1 MNKMFSSKFWIHF
14 LAAVVVLIW
23 GCTFINSKVLLN
35 HGMEAHEIYALRFL
49 FAYVCILFISPRKL
63 WSDSWQDELRMFVLG
78 ITGGTLYFITENE
91 AVRIGYVNNVSF
103 IVCTA
108 PMVTTLLALIFIKE
122 VKATRNLVVGT
133 ILATLGVGFVIFNG
147 HFVLNLNPLGD
158 MLALCACLCWAIYSI
173 LLKNVSEKYSAVFIT
188 RKVFFYGLVTVL
200 PVFIF
205 SPWHFS
211 LNSFMRP
218 VVWGNL
224 LFLGFVA
231 SFMCFVLWSW
241 VSKQLGA
248 LVASNYIY
256 LNPISTV
263 VFSAIFLGETMTPMA
278 FIGSSMILFG
288 VYLSNKPKR

>member
-63 WSDSWQDELRMFVLG
+63 WSESWQDELRMFVLG

>member
-1 MNKMFSSKFWIHF
+1 MNKIFYSKFWIHF

-288 VYLSNKPKR
+288 VYLSNKPKG

>member
-1 MNKMFSSKFWIHF
+1 MNKIFSSKFWIHF

-23 GCTFINSKVLLN
+23 GCTFINSKLLLN

-63 WSDSWQDELRMFVLG
+63 WSESWQDELRMFVLG

-288 VYLSNKPKR
+288 VYLSNKPKG

>member
-1 MNKMFSSKFWIHF
+1 MNKIFSSKFWIHF

-23 GCTFINSKVLLN
+23 GCTFINSKLLLN

-63 WSDSWQDELRMFVLG
+63 LSESWQDELRMFVLG

>member
-1 MNKMFSSKFWIHF
+1 MNKIFYSKFWIHF

-23 GCTFINSKVLLN
+23 GCTFINSKLLLN

-288 VYLSNKPKR
+288 VYLSNKPKG

>member
-1 MNKMFSSKFWIHF
+1 MNKKFSSKFWIHF

-23 GCTFINSKVLLN
+23 GCTFINSKLLLN

-63 WSDSWQDELRMFVLG
+63 WSVSWQDELRMFVLG

-200 PVFIF
+200 PVFII

>member
-122 VKATRNLVVGT
+122 VKASRNLVVGT

-200 PVFIF
+200 PGFIF

-263 VFSAIFLGETMTPMA
+263 VFSAIFLGETMTLMA

-288 VYLSNKPKR
+288 VYLSNKPKG

>member
-23 GCTFINSKVLLN
+23 GCTFINSKLLLN

-263 VFSAIFLGETMTPMA
+263 VFSAIFLGETMTLMA

-288 VYLSNKPKR
+288 VYLSNKPKG

>member
-1 MNKMFSSKFWIHF
+1 MNKIFSSKFWIHF

-23 GCTFINSKVLLN
+23 GCTFINSKLLLN

-108 PMVTTLLALIFIKE
+108 PMVTTLLAIAFIKD
-122 VKATRNLVVGT
+122 VKATINLIVGT
-133 ILATLGVGFVIFNG
+133 ILATLGVGLVIFNG

>member
-1 MNKMFSSKFWIHF
+1 MNKIFSSKFWIHF

-63 WSDSWQDELRMFVLG
+63 WSESWQDELRMFVLG

>member
-1 MNKMFSSKFWIHF
+1 MNKIFSSKFWIHF

-63 WSDSWQDELRMFVLG
+63 WSESWHDELRMFVLG

-91 AVRIGYVNNVSF
+91 AVKIGYVNNVSF

>member
-63 WSDSWQDELRMFVLG
+63 WSESWQDELRMFVLG

-200 PVFIF
+200 PVFII